1 MQVAYVVL
9 AIGLLRLLWSYRFSL
24 FSHIFGKSPRAGAI
38 SLPYHAGYE
47 AEALLSSTS
56 RPRTPASAS
65 HSRHGSVASLYSRPG
80 SPGGADS
87 RDERSHSQSGFRLPG
102 LPRLSFSGLSQPTSP
117 LPIGGA
123 PEEPGSGHNPA
134 LGQRGG
140 MLFLPLWY
148 PTSPLPSPSDA
159 PPAYQRSA
167 SPLPGPSS
175 SPFLDAPGSI
185 SPKAAQHGGIFR
197 PHALHAPIPSNR
209 YRDEES
215 AVVLDD
221 AEDEE
226 TRVSGASTSWTTY
239 LPWWAK
245 SGGRELDAAVGIQAE
260 GARARTP
267 VPKASSDADA
277 LSLHSV
283 KVNSRSSS

>member
-9 AIGLLRLLWSYRFSL
+9 ALGVLRLLWSYRFSL
-24 FSHIFGKSPRAGAI
+24 FSRIFGKTPRSGAI
-38 SLPYHAGYE
+38 ALPYHAGHE

-80 SPGGADS
+80 SPTHSGQE
-87 RDERSHSQSGFRLPG
+87 ERRGLRLPS
-102 LPRLSFSGLSQPTSP
+102 LPRLSFSGLAQPTSP
-117 LPIGGA
+117 AGI
-123 PEEPGSGHNPA
+123 PGTGHNPA

-159 PPAYQRSA
+159 PPAYQPPT
-167 SPLPGPSS
+167 SPLLGSSPGGPSS
-175 SPFLDAPGSI
+175 VPLLDPSSSV
-185 SPKAAQHGGIFR
+185 SPKVGHATIFR
-197 PHALHAPIPSNR
+197 PHALHASTSSSSR

-215 AVVLDD
+215 AIVDD
-221 AEDEE
+221 DEQE
-226 TRVSGASTSWTTY
+226 TPATGATTSWTSY
-239 LPWWAK
+239 LPWWAR
-245 SGGRELDAAVGIQAE
+245 SGGKELDEALGIQAE

-267 VPKASSDADA
+267 VPKPGSDIDA

-283 KVNSRSSS
+283 KVSSRNS